1 VRSAR
6 SGAALRMDF
15 VCKKIKSVLMSQTGL
30 INKHLKISCCNCG
43 WLKSRKQ
50 VEPVL
55 TLFLQQTG
63 LKNQTGL
70 KLPPNRFDFLR
81 V

>member
-30 INKHLKISCCNCG
+30 INIS
-43 WLKSRKQ
+43 KS
-50 VEPVL
+50 VVAIVV
-55 TLFLQQTG
+55 G
-63 LKNQTGL
+63 
-70 KLPPNRFDFLR
+70 
-81 V
+81 